1 MLGILSAA
9 LIPVLGRLNENKF
22 SRLLII
28 KFENFFSKIKDD
40 SESFQNIVN
49 ENNIIDI
56 AILSRDDS
64 IYLNEENRTEDN
76 IIKKN
81 ELTGL
86 EYFKHSLMHVN
97 TEDLILCNTNGF
109 NLAVSNDLNK
119 VCIAVTETLPLWLII
134 IDLIEFNTLTVGINP
149 TEETSKLD
157 KENNEENIK

>member
-1 MLGILSAA
+1 MLSAA
-9 LIPVLGRLNENKF
+9 LIPVLGRLNENK
-22 SRLLII
+22 SSKLLII

-40 SESFQNIVN
+40 NESFQNIVN
-49 ENNIIDI
+49 ENKTIDI
-56 AILSRDDS
+56 PILSKEDN
-64 IYLNEENRTEDN
+64 IYLKEENNTDDN

-81 ELTGL
+81 EFTGR

-97 TEDLILCNTNGF
+97 TADLIFCKAKGF

-119 VCIAVTETLPLWLII
+119 VCNIVKETLPLWLII
-134 IDLIEFNTLTVGINP
+134 IDLIELNTLIVGINP